1 MPLANETI
9 FIYCTVVI
17 ATTLVI
23 ECYPVNRRK
32 IMCNQIPEPVLSEI
46 LGPAFNSRYMSID
59 QPFEIDLE
67 TSDAAAASV
76 SSKRAPS
83 LAPSFY
89 VDDHF
94 AQEISNMPAW
104 STNHYAAKSETMNA
118 GVGKAKRSVKPGRQ
132 WECEAK
138 IRWQDLGP
146 DYFPRYL
153 RSVDCTSKS
162 CWYDML
168 KCKPRSFTV
177 KLLRRKRDQCVDDGL
192 KIGVAGL
199 PQDLRELWVWEERAV
214 NFCCDC
220 AL

>member
-1 MPLANETI
+1 MTVANQTI
-9 FIYCTVVI
+9 FVYVAVAI

-23 ECYPVNRRK
+23 ECYPVSEPETK

-59 QPFEIDLE
+59 QPFEIDM
-67 TSDAAAASV
+67 DAAMNAA

-83 LAPSFY
+83 AAPSFY

-94 AQEISNMPAW
+94 AQEISEMPAW
-104 STNHYAAKSETMNA
+104 NTDHYARGIDGTGA
-118 GVGKAKRSVKPGRQ
+118 GKVKRAVKPGGGRQ

-177 KLLRRKRDQCVDDGL
+177 KLLRRKRNQCVNDGL
-192 KIGVAGL
+192 KVGVVGL